1 MRNRPLQRVGVLPI
15 LITAGLALLAGC
27 TVKAQESVKINSA
40 LPVILGEVTPRRV
53 ENVLNQIGTLMAR
66 QEVLIRAE
74 AEGLITKIF
83 FTEGKDVRKG
93 DVLVQLDPA
102 KIESQV
108 KNLVAKIDQLDVR
121 LANKKKELE
130 RNKPLLKQNLV
141 SSQQFDNLTA
151 EINETEAEIVQAQAD
166 LALQRERQADTTI
179 RSPFDGVTGA
189 RTLSVGDYLKVGDP
203 VLKVLT
209 PDPLEIQFLV
219 PEKYIPSVR
228 LGQTVQISVEAYPG
242 RMFEGTIFFISPD
255 VDVVTRNIEVK
266 AELGNAERLLK
277 PGMFARISLVT
288 EVREDSLT
296 VPTESLVIAE
306 DETYILVVDE
316 QMTAHKVSVRPGQI
330 TKEWTEILDANLPPG
345 VKVIVEGKY
354 SAKDGSKVMESQP
367 AEPPVEKP

>member
-1 MRNRPLQRVGVLPI
+1 MA
-15 LITAGLALLAGC
+15 AGLAFTAGC
-27 TVKAQESVKINSA
+27 TVKAQEAVKNTSA

-74 AEGLITKIF
+74 AEGLITKIL

-93 DVLVQLDPA
+93 DVLVQLDPS

-108 KNLVAKIDQLDVR
+108 KNLVAKIDQLNVR

-151 EINETEAEIVQAQAD
+151 EINETEAEIVQTQAD
-166 LALQRERQADTTI
+166 LALQRERLADTTI

-219 PEKYIPSVR
+219 PEKFIPSVR
-228 LGQTVQISVEAYPG
+228 MGQTVQITVEAYPG
-242 RMFEGTIFFISPD
+242 RVFEGTIFFVSPD
-255 VDVVTRNIEVK
+255 VDIVTRNIEVK
-266 AELGNAERLLK
+266 AELNNADRLFK
-277 PGMFARISLVT
+277 PGMFARVSLVT

-296 VPTESLVIAE
+296 VPTESIVIAE
-306 DETYILVVDE
+306 DETYLFVVDE
-316 QMTAHKVSVRPGQI
+316 QMTAHKVSVRLGQI
-330 TKEWTEILDANLPPG
+330 TKEWTEILDANLPPNT
-345 VKVIVEGKY
+345 KVIVEGKY
-354 SAKDGSKVMESQP
+354 SAKEGLKVMESQP
-367 AEPPVEKP
+367 AEPPAERP